1 MAPGLN
7 DFDGR
12 IYPLL
17 ALSEEV
23 GPEKLDFFGPK
34 WHLLCSLQVRSQ
46 ISIDFQGPPIKETS
60 RRGPGIFCSR
70 LIWVKG
76 EHFRSIAQE
85 ISPSAL
91 KIYLRH
97 WRNFAFLSVCMS
109 VGEGPL
115 SRFTVTEYSL
125 QLDRNESKDRCFQFC
140 GSILY
145 MQKEVYRDSA
155 TRYSISGF
163 FMNHFP
169 PSPWVSHKDCFEFF
183 QNFAEIFIAQG
194 APLVPL
200 TLVANLPP
208 VLLIPGAICY
218 WCRWHQW
225 QICKCFFK
233 ICKSQIRK
241 FLGSI
246 RNQKSANFWDMWV
259 QKFQIRK
266 FLLIKLQI
274 TNLHISLGEQSANCK
289 SANFPP

>member
-1 MAPGLN
+1 MVGDGPRNTVDFAASHSCRKTHVNKISNFPVFYMAPGLN

-97 WRNFAFLSVCMS
+97 
-109 VGEGPL
+109 
-115 SRFTVTEYSL
+115 
-125 QLDRNESKDRCFQFC
+125 
-140 GSILY
+140 
-145 MQKEVYRDSA
+145 
-155 TRYSISGF
+155 
-163 FMNHFP
+163 
-169 PSPWVSHKDCFEFF
+169 
-183 QNFAEIFIAQG
+183 
-194 APLVPL
+194 
-200 TLVANLPP
+200 
-208 VLLIPGAICY
+208 
-218 WCRWHQW
+218 
-225 QICKCFFK
+225 
-233 ICKSQIRK
+233 
-241 FLGSI
+241 
-246 RNQKSANFWDMWV
+246 
-259 QKFQIRK
+259 
-266 FLLIKLQI
+266 
-274 TNLHISLGEQSANCK
+274 
-289 SANFPP
+289 